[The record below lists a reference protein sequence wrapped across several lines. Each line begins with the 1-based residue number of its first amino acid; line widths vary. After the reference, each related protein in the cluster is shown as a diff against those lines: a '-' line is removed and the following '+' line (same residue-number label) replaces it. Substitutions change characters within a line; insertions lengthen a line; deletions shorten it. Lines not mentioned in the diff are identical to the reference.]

1 MKYNNHNVIIYL
13 IIFVI
18 MNGVKAQGM
27 KKKILCLHGG
37 GSSGPAFQSQTGMK
51 NLMAS
56 LDSNK
61 YEFVFANTPEN
72 NGVWIKDPPG
82 GKEGIATNSSDDKE
96 SEKDTGGVCSTK
108 KDKATCNAESGCTW
122 YDEYNMCW
130 TETKRR
136 RLSTDSLWAQMSM
149 NYLDSI
155 IATQGPFYAILG
167 YSQGAAMSIVY
178 VAENQH
184 TFEKMLLFNGYLP
197 TTHQGLMDKINTNS
211 PIKTPTLIFIGE
223 KDVFATMGLEV
234 KNKFSNYIEVI
245 SSQAN
250 HHLPYTNDPTFQ
262 NITNFI
268 EYFNTAEIP
277 NYESSGSGPAG
288 SGPEGAR
295 SYCSIHGLSD
305 LYSQT
310 LPSGESCPKG
320 CECCKADGSCGEC
333 FGDHIC
339 EGNEEGFKTC
349 TPCKD
354 KFFGN
359 QSAIDMCLVGAGPG
373 FMAADGMKY
382 DNSCGGDAPREES
395 GASGPGETDPWTTCL
410 QNNPEIYPSCPTP
423 GDPPNGTDLGE
434 KFYSDIEYAKS
445 VLRDWPGFSPHLK
458 CLCESK
464 CGQYLKEV
472 WPGNANDRL
481 CNLYL
486 SDGKK
491 CTGGGCC
498 GAIAKFR
505 SLYTWR
511 FDISNLGIRH
521 KWFTEGS
528 EFDKVAETIQN
539 QSAPLIRLSCGKHIL
554 LLYRLEVKLTGRN
567 KKKIYYSIYFQ
578 RKVH

>member
-277 NYESSGSGPAG
+277 NYESGGSGPAG

-320 CECCKADGSCGEC
+320 CQCCKADGSCGEC
-333 FGDHIC
+333 FDDHIC
-339 EGNEEGFKTC
+339 ERNDEGFKTC
-349 TPCKD
+349 TSCKD

-382 DNSCGGDAPREES
+382 DNSCGSDAPPSNNSEWDKCFAEKKLEEC
-395 GASGPGETDPWTTCL
+395 PGVATLLPVFTTLPGMDLDKWNTDPAWALSWLNQQTDAKRMITCF
-410 QNNPEIYPSCPTP
+410 C
-423 GDPPNGTDLGE
+423 
-434 KFYSDIEYAKS
+434 
-445 VLRDWPGFSPHLK
+445 K
-458 CLCESK
+458 CADVVH
-464 CGQYLKEV
+464 EV
-472 WPGNANDRL
+472 WPPGATACPL
-481 CNLYL
+481 LT
-486 SDGKK
+486 SDGG
-491 CTGGGCC
+491 CSGDTCC
-498 GAIAKFR
+498 GAGTIYKDDKCVASYKDMKN
-505 SLYTWR
+505 SCK
-511 FDISNLGIRH
+511 DGGINGWKCESTTDDSCDH
-521 KWFTEGS
+521 K
-528 EFDKVAETIQN
+528 
-539 QSAPLIRLSCGKHIL
+539 
-554 LLYRLEVKLTGRN
+554 
-567 KKKIYYSIYFQ
+567 
-578 RKVH
+578 